1 MRLLTGL
8 LIIALLALAA
18 ACGYSRTLSQE
29 VASAN
34 RVIGTLSAGIDS
46 RNAAIARLQSE
57 AVEREQRELALRQ
70 SLGRASAA
78 ALTRENNI
86 QRLLDENA
94 SLRQW
99 YRTALPAAVSGLQ
112 QRPAFASADDYLRW
126 LFDSE
131 QLPVSGK
138 PSQD

>member
-1 MRLLTGL
+1 MRLLIGL

-29 VASAN
+29 VASAK

-46 RNAAIARLQSE
+46 RNAVIARLQSE
-57 AVEREQRELALRQ
+57 AAEREQRELALRQ

-126 LFDSE
+126 LSDSE

-138 PSQD
+138 PSKD